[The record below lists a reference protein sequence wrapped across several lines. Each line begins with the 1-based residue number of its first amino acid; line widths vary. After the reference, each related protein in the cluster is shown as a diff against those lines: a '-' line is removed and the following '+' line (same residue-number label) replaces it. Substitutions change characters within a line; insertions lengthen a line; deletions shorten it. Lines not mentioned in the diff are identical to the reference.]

1 MFLKQLGRRLRERRE
16 LRRLTQ
22 GDIASALQ
30 INPQAVS
37 KWERGDN
44 APDIVCLPALAN
56 ILGVT
61 TDWLL
66 GNDGAERDEFEAT
79 IFVSAILGFTA
90 KCESLQPAEIAIWS
104 NGFLRQVTEVVLQQ
118 SGVPIKYVGD
128 GLLAFF
134 SSAEHARRAI
144 VASISAREVVT
155 EPLVVGLA
163 VGRAHLATIGHAEY
177 ARPDLLGRTVN
188 CAFRVNAWAAT
199 NAESRIAIASEG
211 VLHLEQQFLL
221 KPSSAAT
228 LKGIAEPV
236 QISEVLG
243 HNKRE

>member
-1 MFLKQLGRRLRERRE
+1 MFLKQLGQRLRERRE
-16 LRRLTQ
+16 LRHLTQ

-30 INPQAVS
+30 ISPQAVS

-44 APDIVCLPALAN
+44 APDIACLPALAT

-66 GNDGAERDEFEAT
+66 GNDGVERDEFEAT
-79 IFVSAILGFTA
+79 IFVSTILGFTA

-134 SSAEHARRAI
+134 SGNEHSTRAI
-144 VASISAREVVT
+144 AAAISAREVVSET
-155 EPLVVGLA
+155 LVVGLA
-163 VGRAHLATIGHAEY
+163 VGKAHLTTIGHAEY
-177 ARPDLLGRTVN
+177 AQADLLGRTVN
-188 CAFRVNAWAAT
+188 CAFRVNAWAAAIT
-199 NAESRIAIASEG
+199 QSRIAIASNG
-211 VLHLEQQFLL
+211 VALLDQKFLVG
-221 KPSSAAT
+221 PVSEVT
-228 LKGIAEPV
+228 LKGIAHPV

-243 HNKRE
+243 LNNDA

>member
-1 MFLKQLGRRLRERRE
+1 MFLKQLGQRLRERRE

-30 INPQAVS
+30 ISPQAVS

-44 APDIVCLPALAN
+44 APDIACLPALAT

-66 GNDGAERDEFEAT
+66 GNDGVERDEFEAT
-79 IFVSAILGFTA
+79 IFVSTILGFTA

-118 SGVPIKYVGD
+118 SGVPIKYLGD

-134 SSAEHARRAI
+134 SGAEHSRRALT
-144 VASISAREVVT
+144 AAISAREIVT
-155 EPLVVGLA
+155 GSLVVGLA
-163 VGRAHLATIGHAEY
+163 TGKTHLTTIGHAEY
-177 ARPDLLGRTVN
+177 ARPDLLGSTVN
-188 CAFRVNAWAAT
+188 WAFRVNGWAAANT
-199 NAESRIAIASEG
+199 QSRIAIASNG
-211 VLHLEQQFLL
+211 VALLDQKFLVG
-221 KPSSAAT
+221 PASEVT
-228 LKGIAEPV
+228 LKGIAHPV

-243 HNKRE
+243 LNNDA

>member
-44 APDIVCLPALAN
+44 APDIVSLPALAN

-79 IFVSAILGFTA
+79 
-90 KCESLQPAEIAIWS
+90 
-104 NGFLRQVTEVVLQQ
+104 
-118 SGVPIKYVGD
+118 
-128 GLLAFF
+128 
-134 SSAEHARRAI
+134 
-144 VASISAREVVT
+144 
-155 EPLVVGLA
+155 
-163 VGRAHLATIGHAEY
+163 GRAHLTTIGHAEY